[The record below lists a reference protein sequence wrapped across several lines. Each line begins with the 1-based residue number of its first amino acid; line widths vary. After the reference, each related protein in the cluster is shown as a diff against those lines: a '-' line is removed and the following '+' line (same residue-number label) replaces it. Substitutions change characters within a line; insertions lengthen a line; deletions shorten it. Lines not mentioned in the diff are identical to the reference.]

1 MKYEQEILSFYYFKK
16 FKRLDK
22 IINVQ
27 PVAVWSIYTLYIYFI
42 FIFIWT
48 SFHDQYFNFS
58 LQFRIL
64 SIAFAFSYKFST
76 REEIGYLLTILNKN
90 KKFR

>member
-27 PVAVWSIYTLYIYFI
+27 PVAVWSIYTLYI